1 MSGRLSPDLTAAD
14 RGPEREF
21 ICYPMGCLG
30 LRRINHTRFRGTEFC
45 AADQFSWLHIVFL
58 FCPRKRFFN
67 IFLAN
72 RYATDLNFGAM
83 LFSPT
88 RYSRGGGDSHRGWFC
103 QRVAAETNPERRLP
117 RKPHPAATCR
127 KAPGKNLQHLARK
140 NTRQFELIE
149 TTTRD
154 IFSSYRERVVGK
166 FKIVPISIRPEL
178 KTSGL
183 DVYLLNRWPH
193 QAFQEM
199 VRRLRARDRQGC
211 SRG

>member
-1 MSGRLSPDLTAAD
+1 VTRSSSDNPHAVPRYRTLGGRPILFASYCVFVLPAQEVLQYILS
-14 RGPEREF
+14 
-21 ICYPMGCLG
+21 
-30 LRRINHTRFRGTEFC
+30 
-45 AADQFSWLHIVFL
+45 
-58 FCPRKRFFN
+58 
-67 IFLAN
+67 N
-72 RYATDLNFGAM
+72 RYATDLNFGAT
-83 LFSPT
+83 LFL
-88 RYSRGGGDSHRGWFC
+88 RRDKAGGGGDPHRGWFC

-117 RKPHPAATCR
+117 RKPHPAVTCR
-127 KAPGKNLQHLARK
+127 KAPGKSLQHLARK
-140 NTRQFELIE
+140 NTRQFELME

-154 IFSSYRERVVGK
+154 ILSSYRERVVGK